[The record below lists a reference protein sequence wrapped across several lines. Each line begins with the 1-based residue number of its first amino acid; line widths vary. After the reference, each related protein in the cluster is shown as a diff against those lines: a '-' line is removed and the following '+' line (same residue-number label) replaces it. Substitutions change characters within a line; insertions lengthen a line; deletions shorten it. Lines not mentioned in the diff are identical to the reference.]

1 MLPTATAQKHG
12 SPSEELTRSL
22 GLFDSTMIVAGSM
35 IGTGIFIVSAEMARE
50 LGSPGWLLVAWAIT
64 GVLTIAAAL
73 SYGEL
78 AAMMPRAGGQ
88 YVYLREALSPLWGFL
103 YGWTLFLVIQTGT
116 IAAVGIGFA
125 RYLGILWP
133 PVSETS
139 YLIPPVHISANY
151 AISLSITQLVG
162 LLVIAFLTWT
172 NTRGIRWGKGIQ
184 NVFTVAKLGSLLG
197 VIFLGIV
204 VGWNSEAVRA
214 HFADTWTPRGN
225 SPIAPGLSA
234 GTAFG
239 LLVAL
244 CVAQVGSLFSA
255 KAWNNITFTAGEVRE
270 PRRNVPLSLAFGT
283 IIVIGLF
290 LLANVAYLVV
300 LPIDQIQHSPSD
312 RVAGAMLEALFPRIG
327 AGLMATAIMI
337 SAFGCM
343 NGMVLAG
350 ARAYYAMAR
359 DGLFFRPAAV
369 VNRARVPGT
378 ALVMQGA
385 WAAVLVLLRT
395 YDPATGAYGNL
406 YSDLLNYVI
415 SAALIFY
422 ILTIGGVFLLRRR
435 LPNVERPYRAFGY
448 PVVPALYII
457 GAVVI
462 LVLLFLYRAS
472 TTIPGLVIVL
482 LGVPVYAAFMRWP
495 GS

>member
-1 MLPTATAQKHG
+1 
-12 SPSEELTRSL
+12 
-22 GLFDSTMIVAGSM
+22 
-35 IGTGIFIVSAEMARE
+35 
-50 LGSPGWLLVAWAIT
+50 
-64 GVLTIAAAL
+64 
-73 SYGEL
+73 
-78 AAMMPRAGGQ
+78 
-88 YVYLREALSPLWGFL
+88 
-103 YGWTLFLVIQTGT
+103 
-116 IAAVGIGFA
+116 
-125 RYLGILWP
+125 
-133 PVSETS
+133 
-139 YLIPPVHISANY
+139 
-151 AISLSITQLVG
+151 
-162 LLVIAFLTWT
+162 
-172 NTRGIRWGKGIQ
+172 
-184 NVFTVAKLGSLLG
+184 
-197 VIFLGIV
+197 
-204 VGWNSEAVRA
+204 
-214 HFADTWTPRGN
+214 
-225 SPIAPGLSA
+225 
-234 GTAFG
+234 
-239 LLVAL
+239 VAL

-255 KAWNNITFTAGEVRE
+255 DAWNNITFTAGEVRE

-300 LPIDQIQHSPSD
+300 LPIDQIQHAPSD

>member
-1 MLPTATAQKHG
+1 
-12 SPSEELTRSL
+12 
-22 GLFDSTMIVAGSM
+22 MIVAGSM

-50 LGSPGWLLVAWAIT
+50 LGSPGWLLIAWLIT
-64 GVLTIAAAL
+64 GVLTITAAL

-133 PVSETS
+133 GVSETR
-139 YLIPPVHISANY
+139 YLVPPIHISSNY
-151 AISLSITQLVG
+151 AVSLSITQLVG

-172 NTRGIRWGKGIQ
+172 NTRGIQWGKGIQ
-184 NVFTVAKLGSLLG
+184 NVFTVAKLGSLVA
-197 VIFLGIV
+197 VIVLGIF

-214 HFADTWTPRGN
+214 HFADPWTPRGN
-225 SPIAPGLSA
+225 VPIAPGLSA

-255 KAWNNITFTAGEVRE
+255 DAWNNITFTAGEVRE
-270 PRRNVPLSLAFGT
+270 PRRNVPLSLALGT

-300 LPIDQIQHSPSD
+300 LPLDQIQHAPSD
-312 RVAGAMLEALFPRIG
+312 RVAGAMLEALFPRVGG
-327 AGLMATAIMI
+327 ALMATAIMI

-350 ARAYYAMAR
+350 ARAYFAMAR
-359 DGLFFRPAAV
+359 DGLFFRRAAE
-369 VNRARVPGT
+369 VNRAHVPGA

-385 WAAVLVLLRT
+385 WAGFLVLLRT

-406 YSDLLNYVI
+406 YSNLLEYVI

-422 ILTIGGVFLLRRR
+422 ILTISGVFLLRRR
-435 LPNVERPYRAFGY
+435 QPAAERPYRAIGY
-448 PVVPALYII
+448 PVVPAVYVA
-457 GAVVI
+457 GAAVI
-462 LVLLFLYRAS
+462 LTLLILYRTS
-472 TTIPGLVIVL
+472 TTVPGLVIVL
-482 LGVPVYAAFMRWP
+482 LGVPVYAAFRRWS
-495 GS
+495 GG